1 MGYLYNDILCSGR
14 KKMAMLIDP
23 DSFSLDSMERLGR
36 LLAAAPPDILLVGG
50 SLVSTSVDDFVLLL
64 KTITTLP
71 IVLFPG
77 NAVQFAPSAD
87 GLLLLSLISGRN
99 PEFLIGQQVVAAP
112 AIAASSVEVIPTGYM
127 LIDGGAVTS
136 VQYMSC
142 TQPIPASGET
152 EDTTISDIAVA
163 TAQAGQL
170 LGLGAI
176 YLEAGSG
183 ARHHVPF
190 EMISAVAGA
199 IDIPLIVGG
208 GIRDAET
215 AARICQAGADM
226 IVVGS
231 ALEKDPSML
240 VELREAVQK
249 SN

>member
-1 MGYLYNDILCSGR
+1 MCSKR
-14 KKMAMLIDP
+14 KKIAMLIDP

-36 LLAAAPPDILLVGG
+36 LLAVAPPDILLVGG
-50 SLVSTSVDDFVLLL
+50 SLVSTSVEDFVLSL
-64 KTITTLP
+64 KTITQLP

-112 AIAASSVEVIPTGYM
+112 AIAVSSVEVIPTGYM

-142 TQPIPASGET
+142 TQPIPAAK
-152 EDTTISDIAVA
+152 SDIAVA

-208 GIRDAET
+208 GIRAAET

-226 IVVGS
+226 IVVGR

>member
-142 TQPIPASGET
+142 TQPIPAVK
-152 EDTTISDIAVA
+152 SDIAVA

-190 EMISAVAGA
+190 EMISAVSGA

-240 VELREAVQK
+240 VELREAVRK

>member
-1 MGYLYNDILCSGR
+1 
-14 KKMAMLIDP
+14 MLTA
-23 DSFSLDSMERLGR
+23 SFFLTVIVHFNFLFFPPALNFANTLVFPGFSPIALTDFFLTFASFTIF
-36 LLAAAPPDILLVGG
+36 LLARREHAAELIARLRHRKA
-50 SLVSTSVDDFVLLL
+50 VSDTISQVRIVDQHV
-64 KTITTLP
+64 
-71 IVLFPG
+71 
-77 NAVQFAPSAD
+77 
-87 GLLLLSLISGRN
+87 
-99 PEFLIGQQVVAAP
+99 
-112 AIAASSVEVIPTGYM
+112 
-127 LIDGGAVTS
+127 IDGGAVTS

-142 TQPIPASGET
+142 TQPIPAT
-152 EDTTISDIAVA
+152 KSDIAVA

-190 EMISAVAGA
+190 DMISAVAGA

>member
-1 MGYLYNDILCSGR
+1 MGYLYKDILCSKR
-14 KKMAMLIDP
+14 KKIAMLIDP

-36 LLAAAPPDILLVGG
+36 LLAVAPPDILLVGG
-50 SLVSTSVDDFVLLL
+50 SLVSTSVEDFVLSL
-64 KTITTLP
+64 KTITQLP

-142 TQPIPASGET
+142 TQPIPAT
-152 EDTTISDIAVA
+152 KSDIAVA